1 MRIEKGDI
9 VLDIVNE
16 WMWIVTSI
24 NYCDE
29 EDDYKYEIASIK
41 NLSYVAIVNERVIT
55 YMRADYIKRT
65 KKVLDK
71 TSKQVII

>member
-41 NLSYVAIVNERVIT
+41 NLSYVAIVNERVVT